1 MKKNGLIWIICGL
14 MVIASCTGEMDNS
27 VYQQKEIELKNFS
40 NTGCKP
46 GTRASGSDGSYFE
59 LEATKGNMLYVK
71 HVNALFNCAS
81 NKFEAKVAVD
91 GNSITVSEYDMTVSE
106 LMTTCECP
114 FDLGYEIGPLEEGTT
129 YSFKIITCKGPAPL
143 YPDTHLK
150 SLPAKGLLRY
160 IQTCCLKL
168 RKSPSRLSIPQSF
181 RVHSRN
187 RPYCVHC
194 VRKARQ
200 KELKKKNK
208 IKTQ

>member
-46 GTRASGSDGSYFE
+46 RTSGSDGSYFE

-71 HVNALFNCAS
+71 HINALFNCAS

-91 GNSITVSEYDMTVSE
+91 GNSITVH
-106 LMTTCECP
+106 
-114 FDLGYEIGPLEEGTT
+114 
-129 YSFKIITCKGPAPL
+129 
-143 YPDTHLK
+143 THLK

-168 RKSPSRLSIPQSF
+168 RKSPSRLSIPQRF

-187 RPYCVHC
+187 RPYCVK
-194 VRKARQ
+194 RIEE
-200 KELKKKNK
+200 KEQN
-208 IKTQ
+208 